1 MAEAMMKSSRRTTS
15 KQFTDLLKDYLTD
28 PAYAKVR
35 KIDDQSFSVTLD
47 RGERFRVRVTVPA
60 G

>member
-1 MAEAMMKSSRRTTS
+1 MKVRGGMTS

-28 PAYAKVR
+28 PVYAKVR
-35 KIDDQSFSVTLD
+35 KIDDRSFSVKLD
-47 RGERFRVRVTVPA
+47 GGERFRVRVTVPA